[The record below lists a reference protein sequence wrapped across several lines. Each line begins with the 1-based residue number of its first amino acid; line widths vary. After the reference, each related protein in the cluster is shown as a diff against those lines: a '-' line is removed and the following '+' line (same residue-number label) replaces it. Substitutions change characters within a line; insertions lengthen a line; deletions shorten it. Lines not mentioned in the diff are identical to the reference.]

1 MESTDFETNHSL
13 KLVLSGTTKPSQEQ
27 ARQFSPV
34 PHHLCLSEEDQSAA
48 TPVTPSQDYTTGGT
62 IRLDRA
68 GIVYVTDLVRG
79 DLESPSGGSGALS
92 PDMNI
97 LITLRY
103 LTTGKMQ
110 LCDYDDFGP
119 SQPSISRAI
128 NTTLE
133 AL

>member
-1 MESTDFETNHSL
+1 M
-13 KLVLSGTTKPSQEQ
+13 
-27 ARQFSPV
+27 
-34 PHHLCLSEEDQSAA
+34 
-48 TPVTPSQDYTTGGT
+48 
-62 IRLDRA
+62 DRA

-79 DLESPSGGSGALS
+79 ALESPSGGSGALS
-92 PDMNI
+92 PEMSI

-110 LCDYDDFGP
+110 LCDSDDFGP